1 MRCPNCGAKF
11 QKSANICLKCGT
23 KLSQIQNASNLD
35 AVKARKEYQPEKV
48 VYSTVWPKD
57 LSYKKTLVLSIFFGL
72 FGGHKYYTRN
82 YIGGI
87 LYSIFTTLFLVYFGV
102 LGVIY
107 EGYSIEF
114 VAALSN
120 SQILTMFTGIVS
132 MIGALMIVLWVW
144 DIIKIC
150 TKRFKV
156 PVVLADR

>member
-23 KLSQIQNASNLD
+23 KLSQIQNASNVD
-35 AVKARKEYQPEKV
+35 AVKARQEYQPEKV

-57 LSYKKTLVLSIFFGL
+57 LNYKKTLLLAIFLGL
-72 FGGHKYYTRN
+72 FGAHRYYTKN
-82 YIGGI
+82 HIPAI
-87 LYSIFTTLFLVYFGV
+87 IMSICSGLFIVYFGV
-102 LGVIY
+102 LGIIFK
-107 EGYSIEF
+107 GYSIEL
-114 VAALSN
+114 VGALTADQTFS
-120 SQILTMFTGIVS
+120 MFTGLIAMV
-132 MIGALMIVLWVW
+132 GAVMLILWVW

>member
-35 AVKARKEYQPEKV
+35 ALKARQEYQPDKI

-57 LSYKKTLVLSIFFGL
+57 LNYKKTLLLSIFFGL
-72 FGGHKYYTRN
+72 FGAHKYYTRN
-82 YIGGI
+82 YLGGI
-87 LYSIFTTLFLVYFGV
+87 LYSIFSVLFIVYFGV
-102 LGVIY
+102 LGLIY
-107 EGYSIEF
+107 QGYSLDF
-114 VAALSN
+114 VTAISN
-120 SQILTMFTGIVS
+120 SQTLSMFTGLIS
-132 MIGALMIVLWVW
+132 MIGALMIILWVW

-150 TKRFKV
+150 TKTFKV